1 MISFGERKKMKYL
14 IIPSATVVP
23 AELQGQFGKIPACLF
38 PLQGKTMLQWLVEK
52 YQNFVDRIYVVV
64 FQEKQMVYD
73 YVAMTNLPVEILELE
88 TLGRMGDTV
97 NFGLRAVVD
106 RKEPVEAVFVNFADT
121 LISNV
126 PYERSADVVY
136 YTGEPLSAEWTFFE
150 HNEGRIYHI
159 LDKCEPE
166 EKEHATGDVFT
177 GVFEFADPAAF
188 LARMEVAERE
198 GIGKM
203 DPFYAALSQY
213 SETRAFECVLVGKW
227 YDVGHWDKYLE
238 AKTKVQARAF
248 NTVEIDENR
257 GVLTKSSTNWEK
269 FLKEIQWYLKMP
281 ADLQCFL
288 PRIYSYSLDRNNPYV
303 SMEYYGYSTLHEL
316 FVFGEI
322 SSAKWKRIFEKLFFV
337 MQCMKA
343 HRFEGE
349 EDQEGAL
356 EDIYIKKTVARL
368 ADLKKSGI
376 MASFFEKPIR
386 VNGVEYPPL
395 DQYIEKLPAL
405 ISEKVIA
412 NRTEFC
418 VIHGDLCFSNILVE
432 NDYCFLRLIDPRG
445 EFGKFD
451 IYGDPRYELA
461 KLLHSLDGGY
471 DFIIEDLFNVQIEG
485 NEIIFELPG
494 KRDRVLKLFIET
506 FSKELKDFSVL
517 KLIEALLFLS
527 MVPLHGDYLNRQ
539 YAMLATGL
547 RLVDEATK
555 GDRSWMN

>member
-1 MISFGERKKMKYL
+1 MKYL

-23 AELQGQFGKIPACLF
+23 SELQSQFGKIPACLF
-38 PLQGKTMLQWLVEK
+38 PLQGKTMLQRLVEK
-52 YQNFVDRIYVVV
+52 YQNFVDRIVVVV
-64 FQEKQMVYD
+64 FQEKKMVYD
-73 YVAMTNLPVEILELE
+73 YIAMTNLPVEILELK

-97 NFGLRAVVD
+97 KFGLQSVMSRE
-106 RKEPVEAVFVNFADT
+106 EPAEAVFVNFADT

-136 YTGEPLSAEWTFFE
+136 YTGEPISEEWTFFE
-150 HNEGRIYHI
+150 HHEGRIHHI

-166 EKEHATGDVFT
+166 TKDRAIGDVFT
-177 GVFEFADPAAF
+177 GVFEFADPGTF
-188 LARMEVAERE
+188 LERMEIAERE
-198 GIGKM
+198 GDGRI

-213 SETRAFECVLVGKW
+213 SEKRAFACVLVGKW

-257 GVLTKSSTNWEK
+257 GILTKSSTNWEK
-269 FLKEIQWYLKMP
+269 FLKEIQWYLKIP
-281 ADLQCFL
+281 ANLQCFL
-288 PRIYSYSLDRNNPYV
+288 PRIYSYSLDRNHPYV
-303 SMEYYGYSTLHEL
+303 SMEYYGYATLHEL

-322 SSAKWKRIFEKLFFV
+322 PSTKWKHIFEKLFFLT
-337 MQCMKA
+337 QCMKEN
-343 HRFEGE
+343 RYEG
-349 EDQEGAL
+349 DGNRGRAL
-356 EDIYIKKTVARL
+356 EDIYVKKTVARL
-368 ADLKKSGI
+368 MDLKKSGV
-376 MASFFEKPIR
+376 MASFFEKSIR

-395 DQYIEKLPAL
+395 DRYIEKLPEL
-405 ISEKVIA
+405 IRKKVIA
-412 NRTEFC
+412 NQTEFC

-445 EFGKFD
+445 EFGEFD

-471 DFIIEDLFNVQIEG
+471 DFLIEDLFNVQIEG
-485 NEIIFELPG
+485 NDIIFELPG
-494 KRDRVLKLFIET
+494 KRDRVLKLFVET
-506 FSKELKDFSVL
+506 FSEELKNFSML

-547 RLVDEATK
+547 RLVDEATE